1 MRQTCSWPAALAAAT
16 CFLLMAPAQ
25 AQSERRIGDA
35 LRYVLP
41 AATLGVELA
50 RGDREGAGQ
59 FALAFTASAA
69 ATEVLK
75 RTVHVERPDQSNDQS
90 FPSGHAVNAFAA
102 ATYVHRRHGFR
113 YAWPLYAA
121 ATYVGYT
128 RVHANRHRW
137 SDVIGSAAIAG
148 AMTWW
153 LVDPKKEP
161 AVAVLPA
168 LDHHYIGVQISA
180 SW

>member
-1 MRQTCSWPAALAAAT
+1 
-16 CFLLMAPAQ
+16 
-25 AQSERRIGDA
+25 
-35 LRYVLP
+35 
-41 AATLGVELA
+41 
-50 RGDREGAGQ
+50 
-59 FALAFTASAA
+59 
-69 ATEVLK
+69 
-75 RTVHVERPDQSNDQS
+75 

-102 ATYVHRRHGFR
+102 ATYVHRRHGLR

-137 SDVIGSAAIAG
+137 GDVIGSAAIAG

-168 LDHHYIGVQISA
+168 LDSHYIGVQISA